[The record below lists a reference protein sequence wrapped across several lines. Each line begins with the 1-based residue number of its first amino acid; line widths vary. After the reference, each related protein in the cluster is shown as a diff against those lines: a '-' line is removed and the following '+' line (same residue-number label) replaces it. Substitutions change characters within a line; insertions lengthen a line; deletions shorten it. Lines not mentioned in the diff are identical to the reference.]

1 MRFLV
6 VGAGALGG
14 YFGGRL
20 LQAGR
25 DVTFLVRPARAE
37 LLREHGLRI
46 KSVKGDAHIANPPTV
61 SAQDL
66 DSAFDVIIVGCK
78 AYDLDSAMDAI
89 APAVGPGTAILPLLN
104 GMRHLDRLAERFGRE
119 HVLGGLCLIS
129 AALDADGTVRHYND
143 RHTLAY
149 GELDGSMS
157 ERVRRI
163 EAQCSGANFEARAS
177 AQILQE
183 MWEKWV
189 FIAAA
194 AGTNCL
200 MRAAI
205 GDIVQAGGTGLTL
218 SLIDECAAVA
228 RANGHDPR
236 PEALESPRKLLTS
249 PTSTVTASMLKD
261 VERGAP
267 TEADHVFGDLL
278 QRAGTALPDHALLRL
293 AYLNLKSYEARRQRE
308 AAAKSR

>member
-46 KSVKGDAHIANPPTV
+46 KSVKGDAHIPAPPTI
-61 SAQDL
+61 SAQNLGPD
-66 DSAFDVIIVGCK
+66 FDVVLFGCK

-89 APAVGPGTAILPLLN
+89 APAVGPDTAVLPLLN
-104 GMRHLDRLAERFGRE
+104 GMQHLDRLAERFGRD
-119 HVLGGLCLIS
+119 HVMGGLCMIS
-129 AALDADGTVRHYND
+129 AALDADGTIRHYND
-143 RHTLAY
+143 RHFLAY
-149 GELDGSMS
+149 GELDGAMS

-163 EAQCSGANFEARAS
+163 EAQCAGANFIARAS

-183 MWEKWV
+183 MWEKWL

-194 AGTNCL
+194 AGSNCL
-200 MRAAI
+200 MRGAI
-205 GDIVQAGGTGLTL
+205 GDIVQAGAVDLAVG
-218 SLIDECAAVA
+218 LIDECAAIA

-236 PEALESPRKLLTS
+236 PEALETAKAMLSS
-249 PTSTVTASMLKD
+249 PTSAMTASMLKD

-267 TEADHVFGDLL
+267 TEADHVLGDLL
-278 QRAGTALPDHALLRL
+278 QRAGTALEDRSLLRI
-293 AYLNLKSYEARRQRE
+293 AYLHLKTYEARRQRE
-308 AAAKSR
+308 AGAARH

>member
-25 DVTFLVRPARAE
+25 DVTFLVRPARAA

-46 KSVKGDAHIANPPTV
+46 KSVKGDAHIPNPPTV
-61 SAQDL
+61 SAQEL
-66 DSAFDVIIVGCK
+66 SPAFDVIVLGCK
-78 AYDLDSAMDAI
+78 AYDLDSAMESI
-89 APAVGPGTAILPLLN
+89 APAVGPDTAILPLLN
-104 GMRHLDRLAERFGRE
+104 GMKHLDRLAERFGRD

-149 GELDGSMS
+149 GEQDGASS

-163 EAQCSGANFEARAS
+163 EAQFAEVNFTARAS
-177 AQILQE
+177 TQIVQE
-183 MWEKWV
+183 MWEKWL
-189 FIAAA
+189 FIATA

-200 MRAAI
+200 MRGAI
-205 GDIVQAGGTGLTL
+205 GDIVQAGGVELTM
-218 SLIDECAAVA
+218 SLLDECVAVA

-236 PEALESPRKLLTS
+236 PQALESPRTLLTS

-261 VERGAP
+261 IERGAP
-267 TEADHVFGDLL
+267 TEAEHVFGDLL
-278 QRAGTALPDHALLRL
+278 QRAGTALPERSLLRL
-293 AYLNLKSYEARRQRE
+293 VYLHLKVYEARRLRE
-308 AAAKSR
+308 AAAAH

>member
-25 DVTFLVRPARAE
+25 DVTFLVRPARAA

-46 KSVKGDAHIANPPTV
+46 KSVKGDAHIPAPPTV

-66 DSAFDVIIVGCK
+66 GPGFDVVLLGCK

-89 APAVGPGTAILPLLN
+89 APAVGPGTAVLPLLN

-119 HVLGGLCLIS
+119 HVLGGLCMIS
-129 AALDADGTVRHYND
+129 AALDADGAIRHYND
-143 RHTLAY
+143 RHIIVY
-149 GELDGSMS
+149 GELDGAVS

-163 EAQCSGANFEARAS
+163 EEQCAGVNFTARAS
-177 AQILQE
+177 TQILRE
-183 MWEKWV
+183 MWEKWL

-194 AGTNCL
+194 AGSNCL

-205 GDIVQAGGTGLTL
+205 GDIVQAGGAGVALG
-218 SLIDECAAVA
+218 LIDECAAIA

-236 PEALESPRKLLTS
+236 PEALQNARAMLSS
-249 PTSTVTASMLKD
+249 PTSSVTASMLKD

-267 TEADHVFGDLL
+267 TEADHVLGDLL
-278 QRAGTALPDHALLRL
+278 QRADAASRDHSLLRL
-293 AYLNLKSYEARRQRE
+293 AYLHLQAYEARRQRE
-308 AAAKSR
+308 AGAARH